1 MLLLLLL
8 AKAYKKQSTR
18 CYRTAEATEISLHF
32 KILFTQKLNHL
43 NPLSDI
49 LKLSWTE
56 KASPHQK
63 LTYREKQSSEQR

>member
-1 MLLLLLL
+1 MLLLL

-18 CYRTAEATEISLHF
+18 CYGTAEATEISHHL
-32 KILFTQKLNHL
+32 KILITQKLNHL

-49 LKLSWTE
+49 LKLSWMK

-63 LTYREKQSSEQR
+63 VQRKQSSEQR